1 LVPNKILW
9 WWVCDCEY
17 EIDNL
22 VIYIIIES
30 TLLLTD
36 TAAAAYCF
44 DHFSVIIILFTFNF
58 GKLMNDD
65 DGDDGDDEGRE
76 LSWIGLG

>member
-1 LVPNKILW
+1 
-9 WWVCDCEY
+9 VCDCEY

-22 VIYIIIES
+22 VIYIIKES

-36 TAAAAYCF
+36 TAAAAAAYCF

-65 DGDDGDDEGRE
+65 DGDDDGDDEGRE
-76 LSWIGLG
+76 FSWIGLG